1 MSLSVK
7 IVVNMLNAV
16 KDTNSRI
23 LYDGQF
29 CRRKSLVFI
38 ESHTNGVS
46 RIDTQDLIL
55 GDHPNVQRFI
65 EIGPSKVLSTMAGK
79 TLNRKF
85 LSQDRSRVVK
95 RQLLSDSAD
104 TKAVYYEY
112 DENDAMEEE
121 TPEPNSTHSTDQRK
135 PDESKPTQVAVSSPA
150 EPASLQSSAPSAHIT
165 SEKTSKPVEDV
176 PLSAT
181 DIVLALV
188 AQKFKQPTDELPF
201 DKSIR
206 DLSGGES
213 SISYCS

>member
-1 MSLSVK
+1 M
-7 IVVNMLNAV
+7 
-16 KDTNSRI
+16 
-23 LYDGQF
+23 
-29 CRRKSLVFI
+29 
-38 ESHTNGVS
+38 GVS

-55 GDHPNVQRFI
+55 GDRPNVQRFV

-104 TKAVYYEY
+104 AKAVYYEY
-112 DENDAMEEE
+112 DENDAMEGE
-121 TPEPNSTHSTDQRK
+121 TSEPSSTQSTNQRK
-135 PDESKPTQVAVSSPA
+135 PDESKPVQVAVSPPVEA
-150 EPASLQSSAPSAHIT
+150 ASVQSSAPSAHTT
-165 SEKTSKPVEDV
+165 SSETSKPIEDV

-181 DIVLALV
+181 DVVLALV
-188 AQKFKQPTDELPF
+188 AQKFKQPTDELPV

-213 SISYCS
+213 LIFHCS

>member
-1 MSLSVK
+1 MG
-7 IVVNMLNAV
+7 I
-16 KDTNSRI
+16 
-23 LYDGQF
+23 
-29 CRRKSLVFI
+29 
-38 ESHTNGVS
+38 S

-55 GDHPNVQRFI
+55 GDRPNVQRFI

-95 RQLLSDSAD
+95 RQFLSDSAD

-112 DENDAMEEE
+112 DENDSMEEE
-121 TPEPNSTHSTDQRK
+121 TSEPSSTQSTNQQ
-135 PDESKPTQVAVSSPA
+135 PAQVTVPPPA
-150 EPASLQSSAPSAHIT
+150 EPVRLQTSAPSAHTT
-165 SEKTSKPVEDV
+165 SSETSKPIEDV

-181 DIVLALV
+181 DVVLALV
-188 AQKFKQPTDELPF
+188 AQKFKQPTDELPV

-213 SISYCS
+213 SNSHLS

>member
-1 MSLSVK
+1 M
-7 IVVNMLNAV
+7 NP
-16 KDTNSRI
+16 I
-23 LYDGQF
+23 L
-29 CRRKSLVFI
+29 
-38 ESHTNGVS
+38 TGVS

-55 GDHPNVQRFI
+55 GDRPNVQRFI

-112 DENDAMEEE
+112 DENDAIEEE
-121 TPEPNSTHSTDQRK
+121 TSEPNSTQSTNQRK
-135 PDESKPTQVAVSSPA
+135 PDESKPTQVTVSPPA
-150 EPASLQSSAPSAHIT
+150 EPASLQSSAPSAHTT
-165 SEKTSKPVEDV
+165 SEKTSNPIEDV

-181 DIVLALV
+181 DVVLALV
-188 AQKFKQPTDELPF
+188 AQKFKQPTDELPV